1 MPPGSAQPDFFY
13 DSFCTSCQS
22 FRCRSSCVFAVV
34 SPTSAFAISAPRRRR
49 VIRALSEPPMPAA
62 VICENSFSALQ
73 EEPLYDF
80 PLNLGFDDP
89 APHPMRRFYISAI
102 GIESP
107 TAANL
112 SLTRTCQL
120 PELERVLDSDLPLT
134 CTCQSSKPVPESK
147 LDNITSRAPEHKG
160 VVFAKYPPEAH
171 DISPWPAVAKIVRG
185 LGIPCEDNDFQ
196 CPMDCDTPENHIE
209 NQPMKLEPDN
219 SWLSNPEPIPPRTQL
234 LVKLLSPEAKLP
246 TRGSDDAAGYDLYS
260 CEKMILEPGTRKL
273 VDTGNSI
280 ATPSTRMYARIAPR
294 SGLSVNG
301 LDIGA
306 GVVDSDYQGPIKD
319 LLISNS
325 NIPFQ
330 VNVGDRMAQ

>member
-1 MPPGSAQPDFFY
+1 MP
-13 DSFCTSCQS
+13 T
-22 FRCRSSCVFAVV
+22 
-34 SPTSAFAISAPRRRR
+34 
-49 VIRALSEPPMPAA
+49 A
-62 VICENSFSALQ
+62 VICENSFSALK

-89 APHPMRRFYISAI
+89 APRPMRRFCISAI

-120 PELERVLDSDLPLT
+120 PELEPALESDLPLT
-134 CTCQSSKPVPESK
+134 RTCQSSEPVPK
-147 LDNITSRAPEHKG
+147 RKPDNITSRAPEHKG
-160 VVFAKYPPEAH
+160 VGFPKYPPDAH
-171 DISPWPAVAKIVRG
+171 DISPWPAVAKIMRG
-185 LGIPCEDNDFQ
+185 LGIPCEDNHFH
-196 CPMDCDTPENHIE
+196 CPMDCDTPENHIK
-209 NQPMKLEPDN
+209 NQPMKLESDN

-273 VDTGNSI
+273 VDTGISI
-280 ATPSTRMYARIAPR
+280 ATSSTRMYARIAPR
-294 SGLSVNG
+294 SGLSVKG
-301 LDIGA
+301 LDIGV
-306 GVVDSDYQGPIKD
+306 GVVASDYRGPIKA
-319 LLISNS
+319 LLINNS

-330 VNVGDRMAQ
+330 VNIGDRMAQLILERIENPE